1 MIGLEFLGVPYG
13 FASSVANEAFKL
25 DTIILTTSIYE
36 TLRLIPPLNITKEET
51 DLAIERV
58 VASVAAAVKNLKA

>member
-1 MIGLEFLGVPYG
+1 MIGIEFIGAPAG
-13 FASSVANEAFKL
+13 FASSVTAEALKQ
-25 DTIILTTSIYE
+25 DTLILTTSIYE

-58 VASVAAAVKNLKA
+58 LSSVAAAAKNIKA